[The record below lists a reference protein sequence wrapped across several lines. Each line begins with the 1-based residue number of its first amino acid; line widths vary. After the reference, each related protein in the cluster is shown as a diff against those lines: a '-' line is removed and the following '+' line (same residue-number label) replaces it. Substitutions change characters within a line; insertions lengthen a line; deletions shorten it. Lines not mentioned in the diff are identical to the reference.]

1 MYLQLLLLSVE
12 GDMVP
17 FSQLVASLHEDS
29 CACEAQSSPTPH
41 ISRSMRQL
49 IVTADDFG
57 LAAPVN
63 EAIERGHRDGI
74 LSTTSLMVAAPA
86 TADAVER
93 ARRLPS
99 LRVGLHVVLVNGTP
113 ALPPERVPLLVD
125 KQGRFE
131 SDLFR
136 AGVRYFFTPGIRAQL
151 EAEIRAQFEAFAAT
165 GLPLDHVNA
174 QNHLHVHPTL
184 LSLIVKVGRDYGV
197 RAIRIPREPFWPSWR
212 AMRTHGGARLAN
224 SAFLLPWL
232 SLMRLRLRA
241 AGIVTNDYV
250 FGMNDT
256 GHMTPER
263 VRKFLSNL
271 PSGTS
276 EIYVHPATHTWPE
289 AFPPDYDFA
298 GEFAALVDRGV
309 IDQVRGGGVRPITFT
324 ELAAAHAG

>member
-1 MYLQLLLLSVE
+1 
-12 GDMVP
+12 
-17 FSQLVASLHEDS
+17 
-29 CACEAQSSPTPH
+29 
-41 ISRSMRQL
+41 MRQL

-57 LAAPVN
+57 LALPVN
-63 EAIERGHRDGI
+63 EAIERGYREGI

-93 ARRLPS
+93 AHRLPD
-99 LRVGLHVVLVNGTP
+99 LAVGLHVVLVNGRP

-125 KQGRFE
+125 ERGLFE
-131 SDLFR
+131 TDLFR

-151 EAEIRAQFEAFAAT
+151 EAEIRAQFAAFAAT

-174 QNHLHVHPTL
+174 QNHLHVHPTV

-212 AMRTHGGARLAN
+212 AMHTHGAARFAN

-232 SLMRLRLRA
+232 WLMRLRLRL
-241 AGIVTNDYV
+241 AGIATNDYV
-250 FGMNDT
+250 FGMIDT

-263 VRKFLSNL
+263 VRSYLRNL
-271 PSGTS
+271 PAGVS
-276 EIYVHPATHTWPE
+276 ELYVHPATRTWPG

-298 GEFAALVDRGV
+298 GEFAALIDDRV
-309 IDQVRGGGVRPITFT
+309 IKALRESDIRRVTFT
-324 ELAAAHAG
+324 ELASRVG